1 MDDQIARTGK
11 VRLVILKSRQVGIST
26 FLAGRTYHKTT
37 FRKGFQAFVLTQD
50 DDTTTN
56 LFGMVK
62 RFHDNVPD
70 FVKPITG
77 ASNAK
82 QLIFT
87 RLDSGYLVSTA
98 GNKAT
103 GRGHTVQIF
112 HGSEVSRWP
121 NAEEH
126 VAGVLQAIP
135 DAPGTEVYLESTADG
150 VNNLFHSKWKDAVRG
165 IGDFEAIFIP
175 WFWHEE
181 YNRDDAA
188 PDWRPPVEF
197 ADYANLH
204 DLTRGQTYW
213 AWLKNIE
220 LAQSVGGKADEI
232 CWKFRQEYPA
242 TAEEA
247 FQTAGTNSFIRGDL
261 VFKARRSKAVGSG
274 PIILGVDVARG
285 GDDKSALIDR
295 QGRRLGGHVCKKLD
309 YGKDAMPL
317 VGDIVRLVKDM
328 RQQGNPIKKIVVD
341 ATGVGGPVY
350 DRLKEQLGDDLVL
363 GIEFGG
369 SARNRDRYANRRA
382 EMWDTMMRWFLN
394 EADVA
399 MPDNDELQS
408 DLCAPAW
415 GTKDTGSAQMT
426 RFRSDG
432 TLIIEDKDHMRRRL
446 KFSPDY
452 GDAAA
457 MTFAVNFD
465 EFYSSQMAWTPP
477 VLGAG
482 AWMG

>member
-1 MDDQIARTGK
+1 
-11 VRLVILKSRQVGIST
+11 
-26 FLAGRTYHKTT
+26 
-37 FRKGFQAFVLTQD
+37 
-50 DDTTTN
+50 
-56 LFGMVK
+56 
-62 RFHDNVPD
+62 
-70 FVKPITG
+70 
-77 ASNAK
+77 
-82 QLIFT
+82 
-87 RLDSGYLVSTA
+87 
-98 GNKAT
+98 
-103 GRGHTVQIF
+103 
-112 HGSEVSRWP
+112 
-121 NAEEH
+121 
-126 VAGVLQAIP
+126 
-135 DAPGTEVYLESTADG
+135 
-150 VNNLFHSKWKDAVRG
+150 
-165 IGDFEAIFIP
+165 
-175 WFWHEE
+175 
-181 YNRDDAA
+181 
-188 PDWRPPVEF
+188 
-197 ADYANLH
+197 
-204 DLTRGQTYW
+204 
-213 AWLKNIE
+213 
-220 LAQSVGGKADEI
+220 
-232 CWKFRQEYPA
+232 
-242 TAEEA
+242 
-247 FQTAGTNSFIRGDL
+247 
-261 VFKARRSKAVGSG
+261 
-274 PIILGVDVARG
+274 
-285 GDDKSALIDR
+285 
-295 QGRRLGGHVCKKLD
+295 
-309 YGKDAMPL
+309 
-317 VGDIVRLVKDM
+317 M